1 MNALR
6 GEVEQLQGQLDRLTS
21 EHAAL
26 KVHTKSIEEAY
37 ARLKE
42 LHTELEGNL

>member
-6 GEVEQLQGQLDRLTS
+6 AEIEQLQAQLDRLTS

-42 LHTELEGNL
+42 RHSELEANL